1 MKNVFFA
8 SLFTLAISLVS
19 CAQGNKATNLLSA
32 LPANEFQTA
41 IQKQNVQVLD
51 VRTATEFSRG
61 HIKNALQA
69 NWNDLKEFESR
80 TQDLDKKTTVYV
92 YCQVGGRSAAAQS
105 YLIEKGFKVVN
116 LEGGLSNWKMNNL
129 PVEGN
134 ANVQQMMVSDYDKVL
149 ASNNLVLVDI
159 GASWCP
165 PCRKMQ
171 PTLDQIKKTQGAK
184 LYFLAVDGG
193 VDMDVMKHVNFE
205 TLPTYII
212 YKNGK
217 EVWRKSGIV
226 EEAEFTKVLQ

>member
-1 MKNVFFA
+1 MKNIFFA
-8 SLFTLAISLVS
+8 SLFTLASALVS
-19 CAQGNKATNLLSA
+19 CAQTNKEAKQALTLSSG
-32 LPANEFQTA
+32 EFQTA
-41 IQKQNVQVLD
+41 IQQPKVQILD
-51 VRTATEFSRG
+51 VRTAGEFAGG

-69 NWNDLKEFESR
+69 NWNDAKEFANS
-80 TQDLDKKTTVYV
+80 TQHLDKKSTVYV
-92 YCQVGGRSAAAQS
+92 YCQAGGRSAAAQA
-105 YLIEKGFKVVN
+105 YLMEKGFTVVN
-116 LEGGLSNWKMNNL
+116 LEGGMSNWKMNNL

-134 ANVQQMMVSDYDKVL
+134 SNAQQMAVPDFDKVI

-165 PCRKMQ
+165 PCRKML
-171 PTLDQIKKTQGAK
+171 PTIDNVKKAQGNK

-193 VDMDVMKHVNFE
+193 VDVEVMKHVQFE
-205 TLPTYII
+205 ALPTFII